1 MAKHNLADVSMSLH
15 DMDNFILLNSKRCMK
30 YWTGVRVMAFDNTC
44 NDISVI
50 LWLSVLLVEVL
61 SKGISVLLLS
71 RFEGTLVLQRL
82 G

>member
-1 MAKHNLADVSMSLH
+1 MVKHNLTDVSMSLH

-61 SKGISVLLLS
+61 FKGISALLLS

-82 G
+82 D